1 MKYFRI
7 GIITIFILIVPI
19 LYAQVRVDLD
29 DRIKYPEVFISK
41 HLHDTI
47 LVANQGFH
55 FSNFASV
62 RFELDKN
69 GSVHNIAFSTYA
81 DSLVMPHITNVLMS
95 TNKKWIITRNERRI
109 KGRVSILLP
118 ILFIFKS
125 KHGEPV
131 IKNQDILS
139 LHPKMSTEE
148 EIFRI
153 IHFSNNRDENFEVFK
168 RKGMKFEGI
177 VLNPIEVIV
186 PMDSSENQY

>member
-7 GIITIFILIVPI
+7 GIITIFILIVPT
-19 LYAQVRVDLD
+19 LYAQVRVELD

-41 HLHDTI
+41 HLHDII

-69 GSVHNIAFSTYA
+69 GSVHNIAFSTYT

-109 KGRVSILLP
+109 KGRFLYYCRFSSFL
-118 ILFIFKS
+118 
-125 KHGEPV
+125 
-131 IKNQDILS
+131 NLS
-139 LHPKMSTEE
+139 MGNL
-148 EIFRI
+148 
-153 IHFSNNRDENFEVFK
+153 
-168 RKGMKFEGI
+168 
-177 VLNPIEVIV
+177 
-186 PMDSSENQY
+186 